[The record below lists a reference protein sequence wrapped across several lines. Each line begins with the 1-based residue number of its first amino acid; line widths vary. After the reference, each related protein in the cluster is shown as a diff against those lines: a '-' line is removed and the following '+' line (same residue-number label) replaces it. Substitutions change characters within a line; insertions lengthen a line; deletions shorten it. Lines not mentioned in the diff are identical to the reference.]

1 MNIQLSDKIYKLFK
15 KLFKFYWKGFLYLR
29 LCFGFFEPVLGI
41 FSLLSFGNSPL
52 YSAKTL
58 FFFQI
63 QHSIEGGLKI
73 LVLQY

>member
-15 KLFKFYWKGFLYLR
+15 KLFKFYWKGFLYMR

-58 FFFQI
+58 FFFKF
-63 QHSIEGGLKI
+63 STVSREA
-73 LVLQY
+73 

>member
-41 FSLLSFGNSPL
+41 FSQLSW
-52 YSAKTL
+52 
-58 FFFQI
+58 QI
-63 QHSIEGGLKI
+63 YATIAVSKAIF
-73 LVLQY
+73 